1 MKKTILIF
9 VLNIVIGC
17 LCRAQL
23 PERNVVNI
31 EKYKEICKT
40 HIYKEMKGMYR
51 QAGGSLRFPFL
62 APGSSQYLDMLWDW
76 DSWLSDVALRQILSD
91 KGTEADKREAL
102 AYEQGCVLNSLSY
115 GGMDGWIPIWI
126 ERNAPSREDMLKKR
140 NPWKTNM
147 HKPTLA
153 QHAAFIVKIW
163 VEMLNGYGKI
173 FIHYRLLFPNILI
186 STGIKQLDLF
196 IGKPTRLS
204 E

>member
-102 AYEQGCVLNSLSY
+102 AYE
-115 GGMDGWIPIWI
+115 
-126 ERNAPSREDMLKKR
+126 
-140 NPWKTNM
+140 
-147 HKPTLA
+147 
-153 QHAAFIVKIW
+153 
-163 VEMLNGYGKI
+163 
-173 FIHYRLLFPNILI
+173 
-186 STGIKQLDLF
+186 
-196 IGKPTRLS
+196 
-204 E
+204 